1 MKLTR
6 NPNRKWKVS
15 QGADRYRRAMYTYFW
30 RSTPHPFLKLF
41 NAPESN
47 TTCTRRERSN
57 TPLQSLTLLNDETF
71 FEAAQALA
79 IRVLGEAEKT
89 TDAARIDLAFRLCF
103 SRPPSKRER
112 AIVLELLD
120 AERGDPAGIEKQWKT
135 PALGRMPP
143 GMKPAEVMAWT
154 SVARALL
161 NTDEFITR
169 E

>member
-1 MKLTR
+1 M
-6 NPNRKWKVS
+6 
-15 QGADRYRRAMYTYFW
+15 
-30 RSTPHPFLKLF
+30 KLF

-79 IRVLGEAEKT
+79 IRVLVEAKSA
-89 TDAARIDLAFRLCF
+89 TDAARIDLAFRLCL

-120 AERGDPAGIEKQWKT
+120 AERSDPAGIDKQWKT
-135 PALGRMPP
+135 PTLSRLPP